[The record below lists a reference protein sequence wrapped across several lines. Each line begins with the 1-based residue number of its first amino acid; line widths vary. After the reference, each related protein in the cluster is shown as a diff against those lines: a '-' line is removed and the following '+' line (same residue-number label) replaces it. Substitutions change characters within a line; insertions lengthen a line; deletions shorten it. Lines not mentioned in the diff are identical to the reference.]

1 MKKIL
6 ILLLLFISIPLVKAE
21 EVEDL
26 APNAK
31 SAIMIEASTGEILFQ
46 KNKDEKLA
54 PASMTKMMSML
65 LIMEEIENGNLKWDE
80 MITASEKAS
89 SMGGSQ
95 IFLKVGEKMT
105 VEDLLKGVAI
115 ASGNDAVVALAERV
129 SGSEEQFVKRM
140 NIRAKDLGLKNT
152 NFINATGLTADNHYS
167 SAYDMSLIAKELVKH
182 EKILEFTSTYED
194 YLRKDTKSPFWL
206 VNTNRLVRFKEG
218 VDGLK
223 TGFTDE
229 AGYCLTAT
237 MKKDNMRLITVVMK
251 EENTSKRSAD
261 TTKMLDYGFNIYMV
275 QTILDEKTTI
285 EKKKVELG
293 KTLTTE
299 IVPKENITILNKKSD
314 DQKNI
319 TYKTN
324 INKII
329 APVKKGD
336 KVGTIDIIEDNN
348 IISTIDATVKEDISK
363 ANILTIYLRNLKE
376 IISGNLKIY
385 NKKMP
390 QQKI

>member
-6 ILLLLFISIPLVKAE
+6 IFISLFMFIPIVRAE
-21 EVEDL
+21 TEDL

-65 LIMEEIENGNLKWDE
+65 LIMEEIESGNLKWDE
-80 MITASEKAS
+80 EVTASERAS

-95 IFLKVGEKMT
+95 IFLKAGEKMT
-105 VEDLLKGVAI
+105 VTDLLKGVAI
-115 ASGNDAVVALAERV
+115 ASGNDAVVALAERI
-129 SGSEEQFVKRM
+129 SGSEEAFVKRM
-140 NIRAKDLGLKNT
+140 NTRGKDLGLKNT
-152 NFINATGLTADNHYS
+152 NFVNATGLTADSHYS

-182 EKILEFTSTYED
+182 EKVLEFTSTYED

-237 MKKDNMRLITVVMK
+237 MKKDGMRLITVVMK
-251 EENTSKRSAD
+251 EENTNKRSAD
-261 TTKMLDYGFNIYMV
+261 TTKMLDYGFNVYMV

-285 EKKKVELG
+285 EKREVELG
-293 KTLTTE
+293 KKLTTE
-299 IVPKENITILNKKSD
+299 IIPKENITILNKKSD
-314 DQKNI
+314 EIKNI
-319 TYKTN
+319 TYKTKIGN
-324 INKII
+324 IT

-336 KVGTIDIIEDNN
+336 IVGSIDILEDNK
-348 IISTIDATVKEDISK
+348 IISTIYATVKEDIDK
-363 ANILTIYLRNLKE
+363 ASIITIYLRNIKD
-376 IISGNLKIY
+376 IISGNLRF
-385 NKKMP
+385 
-390 QQKI
+390 

>member
-115 ASGNDAVVALAERV
+115 ASGNDAVVALAERI

-152 NFINATGLTADNHYS
+152 NFINTTGLTADNHYS

-299 IVPKENITILNKKSD
+299 IVPKENITILNKKSEE
-314 DQKNI
+314 QKNI

-376 IISGNLKIY
+376 IISGNLKI
-385 NKKMP
+385 
-390 QQKI
+390 

>member
-6 ILLLLFISIPLVKAE
+6 IFISLFMFIPIVRAE
-21 EVEDL
+21 TEDL

-65 LIMEEIENGNLKWDE
+65 LIMEEIESGNLKWDE
-80 MITASEKAS
+80 EVTASERAS

-95 IFLKVGEKMT
+95 IFLKAGEKMT
-105 VEDLLKGVAI
+105 VTDLLKGVAI

-129 SGSEEQFVKRM
+129 SGSEEAFVKRM
-140 NIRAKDLGLKNT
+140 NTRGKDLGLKNT
-152 NFINATGLTADNHYS
+152 NFVNATGLTADNHYS

-182 EKILEFTSTYED
+182 EKVLEFTSTYED

-237 MKKDNMRLITVVMK
+237 MKKDGMRLITVVMK
-251 EENTSKRSAD
+251 EENTNKRSAD
-261 TTKMLDYGFNIYMV
+261 TTKMLDYGFNVYMV

-285 EKKKVELG
+285 EKREVELG
-293 KTLTTE
+293 KKLTTE
-299 IVPKENITILNKKSD
+299 IIPKENITILNKKSD
-314 DQKNI
+314 EIKNI
-319 TYKTN
+319 TYKTKIGN
-324 INKII
+324 IT

-336 KVGTIDIIEDNN
+336 IVGSIDILEDNK
-348 IISTIDATVKEDISK
+348 IISTIYATVKEDIDK
-363 ANILTIYLRNLKE
+363 ASIITIYLRNIKD
-376 IISGNLKIY
+376 IISGNLRF
-385 NKKMP
+385 
-390 QQKI
+390 

>member
-6 ILLLLFISIPLVKAE
+6 IFISLFMFIPIVRAE
-21 EVEDL
+21 TEDL

-65 LIMEEIENGNLKWDE
+65 LIMEEIESGNLKWDE
-80 MITASEKAS
+80 EVTASERAS

-95 IFLKVGEKMT
+95 IFLKAGEKMT
-105 VEDLLKGVAI
+105 VTDLLKGVAI
-115 ASGNDAVVALAERV
+115 ASGNDAVVALAERI
-129 SGSEEQFVKRM
+129 SGSEEAFVKRM
-140 NIRAKDLGLKNT
+140 NTRGKDLGLKNT
-152 NFINATGLTADNHYS
+152 NFVNATGLTADNHYS

-182 EKILEFTSTYED
+182 EKVLEFTSTYED

-237 MKKDNMRLITVVMK
+237 MKKDGMRLITVVMK
-251 EENTSKRSAD
+251 EENTNKRSAD
-261 TTKMLDYGFNIYMV
+261 TTKMLDYGFNVYMV

-285 EKKKVELG
+285 EKREVELG
-293 KTLTTE
+293 KKLITE
-299 IVPKENITILNKKSD
+299 IIPKENITILNKKSD
-314 DQKNI
+314 EIKNI
-319 TYKTN
+319 TYKTKIGN
-324 INKII
+324 IT

-336 KVGTIDIIEDNN
+336 IVGSIDILEDNK
-348 IISTIDATVKEDISK
+348 IISTIYATVKEDIEK
-363 ANILTIYLRNLKE
+363 ASIITIYLRNIKD
-376 IISGNLKIY
+376 IISGNLRF
-385 NKKMP
+385 
-390 QQKI
+390 

>member
-6 ILLLLFISIPLVKAE
+6 ILLLLSIFIPLVKAE

-65 LIMEEIENGNLKWDE
+65 LIMEEIESGNLKWDE

-95 IFLKVGEKMT
+95 IFLKAGEKMT
-105 VEDLLKGVAI
+105 VEELLKGVAI
-115 ASGNDAVVALAERV
+115 ASGNDAVVALAERI
-129 SGSEEQFVKRM
+129 SDSEEAFVKRM
-140 NIRAKDLGLKNT
+140 NTRAKDLGLKNT
-152 NFINATGLTADNHYS
+152 NFVNATGLTADNHYS
-167 SAYDMSLIAKELVKH
+167 SANDMSLIAKELVKH

-261 TTKMLDYGFNIYMV
+261 TTKMLDYGFNVYMV
-275 QTILDEKTTI
+275 QTILDESTTI

-293 KTLTTE
+293 KKMSVE
-299 IVPKENITILNKKSD
+299 IIPKENITILNKKSEEL
-314 DQKNI
+314 KNI
-319 TYKTN
+319 TYKAN
-324 INKII
+324 IDKIV
-329 APVKKGD
+329 APIKKGD
-336 KVGTIDIIEDNN
+336 KVGTIDIIENNN

-376 IISGNLKIY
+376 IVGCSLKF
-385 NKKMP
+385 
-390 QQKI
+390 

>member
-6 ILLLLFISIPLVKAE
+6 ILIFLFMFIPVVKAE
-21 EVEDL
+21 EPEDL

-65 LIMEEIENGNLKWDE
+65 LIMEEIESGNLKWDE
-80 MITASEKAS
+80 MITTSEKAS

-95 IFLKVGEKMT
+95 IFLKVGEKMSVT
-105 VEDLLKGVAI
+105 DLLKGVAI
-115 ASGNDAVVALAERV
+115 ASGNDAVVALAERI
-129 SGSEEQFVKRM
+129 SGSEEAFVKRM
-140 NIRAKDLGLKNT
+140 NTRAKDLGLRNT
-152 NFINATGLTADNHYS
+152 NFVNATGLTADNHYS
-167 SAYDMSLIAKELVKH
+167 SANDMSLIAKELVKH

-237 MKKDNMRLITVVMK
+237 MKKDGMRLITVVMK
-251 EENTSKRSAD
+251 EENANKRSAD
-261 TTKMLDYGFNIYMV
+261 TTKMLDYGFNVYMI

-293 KTLTTE
+293 KKLTID
-299 IVPKENITILNKKSD
+299 IVPKENITILNKKSEEV
-314 DQKNI
+314 KNI

-324 INKII
+324 IDKIV
-329 APVKKGD
+329 APLKKGD
-336 KVGTIDIIEDNN
+336 KVGTIDIMEGNKIL
-348 IISTIDATVKEDISK
+348 STIDATIKEDIDK
-363 ANILTIYLRNLKE
+363 ANIVTIYLRNLKE
-376 IISGNLKIY
+376 IVSGNLKF
-385 NKKMP
+385 
-390 QQKI
+390 

>member
-6 ILLLLFISIPLVKAE
+6 ILLLLSIFIPLVKAE

-65 LIMEEIENGNLKWDE
+65 LIMEEIESGNLKWDE

-95 IFLKVGEKMT
+95 IFLKAGEKMT
-105 VEDLLKGVAI
+105 VEELLKGVAI
-115 ASGNDAVVALAERV
+115 ASGNDAVVALAERI
-129 SGSEEQFVKRM
+129 SGSEEAFVKRM
-140 NIRAKDLGLKNT
+140 NTRAKDLGLKNT
-152 NFINATGLTADNHYS
+152 NFVNATGLTADNHYS
-167 SAYDMSLIAKELVKH
+167 SANDMSLIAKELVKH

-251 EENTSKRSAD
+251 EENTSKRSTD
-261 TTKMLDYGFNIYMV
+261 TTKMLDYGFNVYMV
-275 QTILDEKTTI
+275 QTILDESTTI

-293 KTLTTE
+293 KKMSVE
-299 IVPKENITILNKKSD
+299 IIPKENITILNKKSEEL
-314 DQKNI
+314 KNI
-319 TYKTN
+319 TYKAN
-324 INKII
+324 IDKIV
-329 APVKKGD
+329 APIKKGD
-336 KVGTIDIIEDNN
+336 KVGTIDIIENNN

-376 IISGNLKIY
+376 IVGCSLKF
-385 NKKMP
+385 
-390 QQKI
+390 

>member
-6 ILLLLFISIPLVKAE
+6 ILLLLLISIPLVKAE
-21 EVEDL
+21 ETEDL

-65 LIMEEIENGNLKWDE
+65 IIIEEIENGNLKWDE
-80 MITASEKAS
+80 MITTSERAS

-95 IFLKVGEKMT
+95 IFLKAGEKMSVT
-105 VEDLLKGVAI
+105 DLLKGIAI
-115 ASGNDAVVALAERV
+115 ASGNDAVVALAERI
-129 SGSEEQFVKRM
+129 SGSEESFVKRM
-140 NIRAKDLGLKNT
+140 NTRAKDLGLKNT
-152 NFINATGLTADNHYS
+152 NFVNSTGLTEDNHYS

-223 TGFTDE
+223 TGFTKE

-251 EENTSKRSAD
+251 EEDTNKRSAD
-261 TTKMLDYGFNIYMV
+261 TSKMLDYGFNVYMV

-285 EKKKVELG
+285 EKQKVELG
-293 KTLTTE
+293 KKLTTE
-299 IVPKENITILNKKSD
+299 IVPKESITILNKKNEEI
-314 DQKNI
+314 KNI

-336 KVGTIDIIEDNN
+336 KVGTIDIIEEGKV
-348 IISTIDATVKEDISK
+348 ISTIDATVKENIEK
-363 ANILTIYLRNLKE
+363 ANIFTVYLRNLKE
-376 IISGNLKIY
+376 AVGGDLKF
-385 NKKMP
+385 
-390 QQKI
+390 

>member
-6 ILLLLFISIPLVKAE
+6 IFISLFMFIPIVRAE
-21 EVEDL
+21 TEDL

-65 LIMEEIENGNLKWDE
+65 LIMEEIESGNLKWDE
-80 MITASEKAS
+80 EVTASERAS

-95 IFLKVGEKMT
+95 IFLKAGEKMT
-105 VEDLLKGVAI
+105 VTDLLKGVAI
-115 ASGNDAVVALAERV
+115 ASGNDAVVALAERI
-129 SGSEEQFVKRM
+129 SGSEEAFVKRM
-140 NIRAKDLGLKNT
+140 NTRGKDLGLKNT
-152 NFINATGLTADNHYS
+152 NFVNATGLTADNHYS
-167 SAYDMSLIAKELVKH
+167 SAYDMSVIAKELVKH
-182 EKILEFTSTYED
+182 EKVLEFTSTYED

-237 MKKDNMRLITVVMK
+237 MKKDGMRLITVVMK
-251 EENTSKRSAD
+251 EENTNKRSAD
-261 TTKMLDYGFNIYMV
+261 TTKMLDYGFNVYMV

-285 EKKKVELG
+285 EKREVELG
-293 KTLTTE
+293 KKLTTE
-299 IVPKENITILNKKSD
+299 IIPKENITILNKKSD
-314 DQKNI
+314 EIKNI
-319 TYKTN
+319 TYKTKIGN
-324 INKII
+324 IT

-336 KVGTIDIIEDNN
+336 IVGSIDILEDNK
-348 IISTIDATVKEDISK
+348 IISTIYATVKEDIEK
-363 ANILTIYLRNLKE
+363 ASIITIYLRNIKD
-376 IISGNLKIY
+376 IISGNLRF
-385 NKKMP
+385 
-390 QQKI
+390 

>member
-6 ILLLLFISIPLVKAE
+6 IFISLFMFIPIVRAE
-21 EVEDL
+21 TEDL

-65 LIMEEIENGNLKWDE
+65 LIMEEIESGNLKWDE
-80 MITASEKAS
+80 EVTASERAS

-95 IFLKVGEKMT
+95 IFLKAGEKMT
-105 VEDLLKGVAI
+105 VTDLLKGVAI

-129 SGSEEQFVKRM
+129 SGSEEAFVKRM
-140 NIRAKDLGLKNT
+140 NTRGKDLGLKNT
-152 NFINATGLTADNHYS
+152 NFVNATGLTADNHYS

-182 EKILEFTSTYED
+182 EKVLEFTSTYED

-237 MKKDNMRLITVVMK
+237 MKKDGMRLITVVMK
-251 EENTSKRSAD
+251 EENTNKRSAD
-261 TTKMLDYGFNIYMV
+261 TTKMLDYGFNVYMV

-285 EKKKVELG
+285 EKREVELG
-293 KTLTTE
+293 KKLTTE
-299 IVPKENITILNKKSD
+299 IIPKENITILNKKSD
-314 DQKNI
+314 EIKNI
-319 TYKTN
+319 TYKTKIGN
-324 INKII
+324 IT

-336 KVGTIDIIEDNN
+336 IVGSIDILEDNK
-348 IISTIDATVKEDISK
+348 IISNIYATVKEDIEK
-363 ANILTIYLRNLKE
+363 ASIITIYLRNIKD
-376 IISGNLKIY
+376 IISGNLRF
-385 NKKMP
+385 
-390 QQKI
+390 